1 MEDHLHTGFVSF
13 LFAGVSAVVFIQ
25 LMRLASAKLVDNPNT
40 ATIGKTL
47 GAVVTFSGKE

>member
-1 MEDHLHTGFVSF
+1 MQDHLHTGFIQF

-25 LMRLASAKLVDNPNT
+25 LMRLASAKLVDNPAT
-40 ATIGKTL
+40 ANVGKTI